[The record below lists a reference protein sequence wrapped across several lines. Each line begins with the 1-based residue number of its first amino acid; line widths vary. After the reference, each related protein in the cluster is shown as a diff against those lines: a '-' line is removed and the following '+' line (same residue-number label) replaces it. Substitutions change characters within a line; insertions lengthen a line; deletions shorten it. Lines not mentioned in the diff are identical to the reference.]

1 MHCAL
6 SGTAGFLSYQQFNGI
21 QHHKV
26 DGIDQVIPPLVPLA
40 LAAPLAVIQQQ
51 QRDGRQHGE
60 AGPQGAVGLHH
71 EEQGHMHPE
80 VHQEHPPPGSQ
91 GVGHMGDHRSQQQPL
106 RVLSAAVGVII
117 PLGDE
122 KAHNGRGDHAEAE
135 QGIVSGVGGGD
146 EENRHMLA
154 DHGHHSQQLQCVGVQ
169 SGLPGHG
176 DTLFPVG
183 YLCGYLNT

>member
-1 MHCAL
+1 M
-6 SGTAGFLSYQQFNGI
+6 
-21 QHHKV
+21 

-51 QRDGRQHGE
+51 LQ
-60 AGPQGAVGLHH
+60 
-71 EEQGHMHPE
+71 
-80 VHQEHPPPGSQ
+80 
-91 GVGHMGDHRSQQQPL
+91 
-106 RVLSAAVGVII
+106 VLSAAVGVII

-135 QGIVSGVGGGD
+135 QGIVPGIGGGD
-146 EENRHMLA
+146 EENCHMLA

-176 DTLFPVG
+176 DTLFPVE

>member
-1 MHCAL
+1 MHCARE
-6 SGTAGFLSYQQFNGI
+6 GTAGFLSYQQFDDV

-51 QRDGRQHGE
+51 LQ
-60 AGPQGAVGLHH
+60 
-71 EEQGHMHPE
+71 
-80 VHQEHPPPGSQ
+80 
-91 GVGHMGDHRSQQQPL
+91 
-106 RVLSAAVGVII
+106 VLSAAVGVII

-135 QGIVSGVGGGD
+135 QRIVPGIGDGD

-154 DHGHHSQQLQCVGVQ
+154 DQGHRSQQLQCVGVQ

-176 DTLFPVG
+176 DTLFPLE